1 MLRSRCPLT
10 TSYSSSFPRIRFC
23 NISRFEVFDLP
34 KYLKLFLIASPSDN
48 EMGRVICEQA
58 VDDN

>member
-1 MLRSRCPLT
+1 MLVSI
-10 TSYSSSFPRIRFC
+10 SSSSPRIRFR
-23 NISRFEVFDLP
+23 NISRFKVFDLP

-48 EMGRVICEQA
+48 EMGRVNREQA